1 MTSITQQ
8 TEHVTN
14 RVQFG
19 SKLQEYGS
27 VQEKVA
33 RMTVLQYV
41 TEVCG
46 LSVMV
51 PSHTILNNSPWPT

>member
-1 MTSITQQ
+1 M
-8 TEHVTN
+8 TN

-33 RMTVLQYV
+33 RMAVLQYV
-41 TEVCG
+41 TEVCVDHMMQFMS
-46 LSVMV
+46 LIAC
-51 PSHTILNNSPWPT
+51 IL